1 MAAVVAFLAV
11 VIKAVSSSG
20 TAEREANTAGT
31 PPDYVNDVY
40 DVVAEPVTTL
50 TTAQTK
56 TGQKGEAEYL

>member
-1 MAAVVAFLAV
+1 MVEQ
-11 VIKAVSSSG
+11 SG
-20 TAEREANTAGT
+20 KGANTAGT
-31 PPDYVNDVY
+31 LPDYVNDVY

>member
-1 MAAVVAFLAV
+1 ME
-11 VIKAVSSSG
+11 VSKNEAYGMVEQSG
-20 TAEREANTAGT
+20 KGANTAGT
-31 PPDYVNDVY
+31 LPDYVNDVY